1 MGNHQGIL
9 QQSSIGKKY
18 YTRNGMESQPI
29 NVTTGVEADHW
40 DRNKDTHLLSCPEDP
55 GPLSLM
61 SRVPDLTSSIKS
73 VCNNASITSFTKQQ
87 RSRANTIGVRPI
99 MKPKM
104 LSKDKN
110 IPTVFKLPLTDLQ
123 KVKKDAEKKQIYL
136 CGSFDNWS
144 NLIPMNQSHAN
155 FVTILEL
162 PQGNYQ
168 YKFKVDN
175 TWVISSKDPVT
186 DDGFGGQNNLINIK
200 TSDNEVFEALDMDI
214 KEKNIIC
221 SNEFGQEVPNY
232 ISGKDKLGSSQIHPP
247 ILPPHLLQVILNK
260 DTPLSCEPTLLPT
273 PNHVMINHLYALSI
287 KDKVMVMSS
296 TQRFRKKYVTT
307 VLYRPI
313 QD

>member
-1 MGNHQGIL
+1 
-9 QQSSIGKKY
+9 
-18 YTRNGMESQPI
+18 
-29 NVTTGVEADHW
+29 
-40 DRNKDTHLLSCPEDP
+40 
-55 GPLSLM
+55 
-61 SRVPDLTSSIKS
+61 
-73 VCNNASITSFTKQQ
+73 
-87 RSRANTIGVRPI
+87 
-99 MKPKM
+99 
-104 LSKDKN
+104 
-110 IPTVFKLPLTDLQ
+110 
-123 KVKKDAEKKQIYL
+123 
-136 CGSFDNWS
+136 
-144 NLIPMNQSHAN
+144 MNQSHAN

-200 TSDNEVFEALDMDI
+200 TSDNE
-214 KEKNIIC
+214 
-221 SNEFGQEVPNY
+221 
-232 ISGKDKLGSSQIHPP
+232 DKLGSSQIHPP